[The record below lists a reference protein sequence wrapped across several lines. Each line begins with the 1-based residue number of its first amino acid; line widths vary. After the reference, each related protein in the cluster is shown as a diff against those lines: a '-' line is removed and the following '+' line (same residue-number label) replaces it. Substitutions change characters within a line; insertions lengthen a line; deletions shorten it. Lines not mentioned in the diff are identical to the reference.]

1 MGMRVDCKNYESR
14 TYPSGEVV
22 RMCRLDLAPE
32 APWKCPDDCPKY
44 ERRMGDAGWTLGKL
58 APAKERLPTPSDLP
72 GDAAALLDQAEDIIN
87 EIGPEILSEVKAQKQ
102 GRGRAAR
109 IRDRFRRRK

>member
-1 MGMRVDCKNYESR
+1 MGMRVDCKHYESR
-14 TYPSGEVV
+14 TYRSGEVV

-44 ERRMGDAGWTLGKL
+44 ARRMGDAGWTLGKL
-58 APAKERLPTPSDLP
+58 APAKERVDAPSGLPE
-72 GDAAALLDQAEDIIN
+72 DAASLLDQAEDIIN
-87 EIGPEILSEVKAQKQ
+87 EIGPEVLSDVKAEKQ

>member
-14 TYPSGEVV
+14 TYASGEAV

-58 APAKERLPTPSDLP
+58 APAKERVDPPAAMSD
-72 GDAAALLDQAEDIIN
+72 DAAALLDQAEDIIN
-87 EIGPEILSEVKAQKQ
+87 EIGPEVLSDVKADKA
-102 GRGRAAR
+102 GRKRWW
-109 IRDRFRRRK
+109 DPRRRRR

>member
-32 APWKCPDDCPKY
+32 APWKCPEDCPKY
-44 ERRMGDAGWTLGKL
+44 SRRMGDAGWTLGKL
-58 APAKERLPTPSDLP
+58 APGKERVDAPGGLPE
-72 GDAAALLDQAEDIIN
+72 DAASLLDQAEDIIN
-87 EIGPEILSEVKAQKQ
+87 EIGPEILSEVKAEKK
-102 GRGRAAR
+102 GGRAAR
-109 IRDRFRRRK
+109 IRNRFRRKK